1 MHSLVLHL
9 ISFICLYVLSPVSS
23 DNPDAFDRHM
33 SKGDA
38 YYRSC
43 DNANALLEY
52 QHAYALAPD
61 SLSTLIRM
69 VRTYNDMGR
78 LKFGVDPTSQTY
90 YQKGVDYAEIMIRL
104 YPNRAES
111 HFWLALGR
119 GSLIPFVGVGD
130 KIRIGKEV
138 QEEAWKALALDSTL
152 SHAYII
158 LAIFQRE
165 GAKLSWIEKA
175 FVRIF
180 FGHPISG
187 SLEESERYLRVAL
200 ALDRR
205 NTYAMFEM
213 YLTCTAMGRTDE
225 AIKALR
231 SLCEITPTNSRE
243 QQQRNESLGILRNID
258 SPKPE

>member
-1 MHSLVLHL
+1 MHPLFLHL
-9 ISFICLYVLSPVSS
+9 IVFICLQILSPVFS
-23 DNPDAFDRHM
+23 DNPDGFERHI

-52 QHAYALAPD
+52 QQAYALAPD
-61 SLSTLIRM
+61 SLSTLLRM

-78 LKFGVDPTSQTY
+78 LNFGVDPTSQTY
-90 YQKGVDYAEIMIRL
+90 YQKGVEYAQVMIRL
-104 YPNRAES
+104 YPNQAES

-138 QEEAWKALALDSTL
+138 QEEAWKALALDSTF

-165 GAKLSWIEKA
+165 GAKLSWLEKT

-187 SLEESERYLRVAL
+187 SLEESERFLRVAL

-205 NTYAMFEM
+205 NTFAMFEM
-213 YLTCTAMGRTDE
+213 YLTCSAMGRTDK
-225 AIKALR
+225 AISALR
-231 SLCEITPTNSRE
+231 SLCEIPPTNSRE
-243 QQQRNESLGILRNID
+243 QQQRNESLDILKRID
-258 SPKPE
+258 SSKPE